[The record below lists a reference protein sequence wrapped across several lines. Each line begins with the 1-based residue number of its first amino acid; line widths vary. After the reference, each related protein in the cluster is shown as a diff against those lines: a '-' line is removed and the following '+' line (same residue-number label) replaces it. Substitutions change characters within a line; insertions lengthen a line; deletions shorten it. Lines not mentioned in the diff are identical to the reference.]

1 MERRNRSLEALNS
14 LIFIN
19 SLDDDQRAER
29 LIVWNKNYLTTDI
42 NDFDLEMNDFKK
54 LSELFYSNI
63 IFLKEHRKKTKIDLN
78 NMGKLRKYLEH

>member
-19 SLDDDQRAER
+19 SLDDEERAQR

-42 NDFDLEMNDFKK
+42 NDFDLEINDLKK
-54 LSELFYSNI
+54 LSELFFSNI
-63 IFLKEHRKKTKIDLN
+63 IFLKKHRKKTKIDLN
-78 NMGKLRKYLEH
+78 NIGKLKKYLDH